1 MCFYS
6 KEEEE
11 EQEEKGEEEGE
22 EANVEI
28 DAPSSKKRKYA
39 TLAKQ
44 TKHVSGKFKANKLAS
59 PSRKKAPSKKPINKK
74 VSIARTT

>member
-11 EQEEKGEEEGE
+11 EQEEKGE

-39 TLAKQ
+39 KLAKQ
-44 TKHVSGKFKANKLAS
+44 TEHASGKFKANKLAS
-59 PSRKKAPSKKPINKK
+59 PSRKRAPSKKPINKK